1 MGFNLIVFSL
11 LALAL
16 GFKHAFD
23 ADHLVAV
30 SGFLTRSNS
39 MRDTYRMTISWAIG
53 HMVTAGI
60 ITILLFLLAS
70 GVGSVTGILSNLETA
85 VGVML
90 IIIGAVGIL
99 SVIPIA
105 HKHYHQHIGSKIHT
119 HLHKHR
125 FGIVRKSTAKPH
137 LHHPLLGVGIVHG
150 LASNDE
156 LLVLF
161 VAGLG
166 VGSLNLLLGGV
177 AFFTVGV
184 VVGMILFGAVVTYP
198 LLKYGA
204 DRIRLVVNVVAGSL
218 SIIYGFMILAGL
230 GGVNLFE
237 LVLPA

>member
-1 MGFNLIVFSL
+1 
-11 LALAL
+11 
-16 GFKHAFD
+16 
-23 ADHLVAV
+23 
-30 SGFLTRSNS
+30 
-39 MRDTYRMTISWAIG
+39 
-53 HMVTAGI
+53 
-60 ITILLFLLAS
+60 
-70 GVGSVTGILSNLETA
+70 
-85 VGVML
+85 ML

-99 SVIPIA
+99 SVMPIA
-105 HKHYHQHIGSKIHT
+105 HKHYHQHIGNKIHT
-119 HLHKHR
+119 HFHKHR
-125 FGIVRKSTAKPH
+125 SGIVRKSTTKTH

-177 AFFTVGV
+177 ALFTVGV
-184 VVGMILFGAVVTYP
+184 VVGMILFGAIVTYP

-218 SIIYGFMILAGL
+218 SIISGLMILAGL